1 MERTENRVKDI
12 YLSIIIPTYNEEK
25 RISATLSR
33 IQFFLRSKT
42 YDYEIIVVDDGSSDN
57 TVSIIEKDFLT
68 EDGKIRIVKNG
79 SNKGKGFSVKNGI
92 LGSSGKY
99 VLFSD
104 ADLSAPIEEVDRLL
118 KYINKDYDICIGSR
132 SLKGSN
138 VEIHQPWYREGMGK
152 VFNFMVKLLL
162 FKDFNDTQCGFKLF
176 KGDIARKLADLM
188 KIDGF
193 CFDVEIIYLAKRMG
207 YRIVEVG
214 VSWKNSP
221 ESRVKL
227 INSSLDMFRDLFKI
241 KQIHEDI

>member
-104 ADLSAPIEEVDRLL
+104 ADLSAPIEEV
-118 KYINKDYDICIGSR
+118 
-132 SLKGSN
+132 SN